1 MSKPLNA
8 FDTVCASRMAVYKR
22 LPYFS
27 KMLWKLAPVERP
39 GIGTFAVDDKLR
51 VHYDPEL
58 ALAWGVETCATIM
71 AHEVQHPLREHVA
84 RFRAFEEEH
93 RARYEACREGLA
105 AIHPLLGQ
113 GVPVFWNVVG
123 DMEINPVV
131 IEAGFKFPEGFK
143 PFFPKTLGMKD
154 GLFSEEYAD
163 ELMAR
168 AEKAAKQPQQQ
179 GGKGKGQQDAQGQA
193 GSSGGGGQAGGEQ
206 RGAGGG
212 GADAAQPPPP
222 GSAPAAGECAP
233 QGGPVHSGGG
243 APGAAPLPAPR
254 PTEGACGSCAGNHHP
269 CEGSVDEATAPEG
282 VSEASVE
289 IARRQ
294 VAHDTLEPTEEM
306 KRLMGQFGI
315 GQVPGSLERWAK
327 AQLAPPEVPWQKVL
341 APLVRRAV
349 SYARGRVDWKFGRP
363 SRRREALKQ
372 TLGNEAPLLPT
383 LVAPIPSVGIVVDT
397 SGSMSAQG
405 KSGRTL
411 LNEALS
417 EVVGIVLATGSPCWA
432 AAVDADVQGWV
443 KVRSKRD
450 ADALVKGGGGTDM
463 RVGIKAAEAK
473 KFDVIV
479 LVTDG
484 YTPWPTRAQMPK
496 RSRLVTCIVGEAEA
510 PAHLRPLVR
519 VQARGKKEKAA

>member
-1 MSKPLNA
+1 MKALNA

-39 GIGTFAVDDKLR
+39 GIGTFAVDEKLR

-58 ALAWGVETCATIM
+58 ALKWGVETCATMM
-71 AHEVQHPLREHVA
+71 AHEVQHPLREHVH
-84 RFRAFEEEH
+84 RFRAFEDEN
-93 RARYEACREGLA
+93 RTRYEACRQALA
-105 AIHPLLGQ
+105 AIHPLLGESIMA
-113 GVPVFWNVVG
+113 FWNVVG
-123 DMEINPVV
+123 DLEINPVV
-131 IEAGFKFPEGFK
+131 LEAGFKFPDDFH
-143 PFFPKTLGMKD
+143 PFFPKTLGMKE
-154 GLFSEEYAD
+154 GLFAEEYAD

-168 AEKAAKQPQQQ
+168 AEKMPQQKKPQPQQA
-179 GGKGKGQQDAQGQA
+179 GAQQQ
-193 GSSGGGGQAGGEQ
+193 
-206 RGAGGG
+206 GAGRPGEGVCGG
-212 GADAAQPPPP
+212 CS
-222 GSAPAAGECAP
+222 GSHHECEAG
-233 QGGPVHSGGG
+233 
-243 APGAAPLPAPR
+243 L
-254 PTEGACGSCAGNHHP
+254 
-269 CEGSVDEATAPEG
+269 DEATAPEG
-282 VSEASVE
+282 VNEASVE

-306 KRLMGQFGI
+306 KRLMAQFGI
-315 GQVPGSLERWAK
+315 GKVPGSLERWAK

-349 SYARGRVDWKFGRP
+349 GFARGRVDWKFGRP

-372 TLGNEAPLLPT
+372 TLGDEAPLLPT
-383 LVAPIPSVGIVVDT
+383 LVAPTPDVGIVVDT

-432 AAVDADVQGWV
+432 AAVDADVQTWV
-443 KVRSKRD
+443 QVRSKKD

-463 RVGIKAAEAK
+463 RVGIAAAEK
-473 KFDVIV
+473 RKFDVIV

-484 YTPWPTRAQMPK
+484 YTPWPSRKELPRRA
-496 RSRLVTCIVGEAEA
+496 RLVVCIVGDAEA
-510 PAHLRPLVR
+510 PDHLRPIVR
-519 VQARGKKEKAA
+519 VQATKKEKAA